1 MEHSWCQEVFVAKIL
16 LASLKAILNWLGGA
30 RCRRQE
36 AISEPY
42 WTALTLTLV
51 FVTFGI
57 SLSASRMCLS
67 SQLQARSKG
76 TEPQWLQTE
85 RWPNASMIGKDDLKC
100 CTNPWTTS
108 RTKPQCRARCRRKI
122 RRPLGRHL
130 ATSFYATKR
139 GSLQNKTQKPR
150 DLPNQVIHDTPCWLS
165 QQKMPGA
172 VSSSSMQKLVALKP
186 LTLNHWTTF
195 LFCDSNFAYSQ
206 WKQELNFGTGISQ
219 RWAESLNI
227 SRQVLFSSACERL
240 FVNNKIW
247 NLGPL
252 KKHWRAAAVLFG
264 VGIGCMHHE
273 QKNTFSCVGCIF
285 KRSAKG
291 TCALGC
297 RKTIRRIPLIIC
309 VLGDSF
315 AALCDH
321 YAFWMSCL
329 ILAQLCAG
337 KLFQPCHLQ

>member
-1 MEHSWCQEVFVAKIL
+1 MAKIL

-139 GSLQNKTQKPR
+139 GSKAKRPSESSHPR
-150 DLPNQVIHDTPCWLS
+150 H
-165 QQKMPGA
+165 A
-172 VSSSSMQKLVALKP
+172 V
-186 LTLNHWTTF
+186 LTFSTENAWSCF
-195 LFCDSNFAYSQ
+195 QLFYAEAGCFEAFD
-206 WKQELNFGTGISQ
+206 I
-219 RWAESLNI
+219 ESLN
-227 SRQVLFSSACERL
+227 
-240 FVNNKIW
+240 
-247 NLGPL
+247 
-252 KKHWRAAAVLFG
+252 
-264 VGIGCMHHE
+264 
-273 QKNTFSCVGCIF
+273 
-285 KRSAKG
+285 
-291 TCALGC
+291 
-297 RKTIRRIPLIIC
+297 
-309 VLGDSF
+309 
-315 AALCDH
+315 
-321 YAFWMSCL
+321 
-329 ILAQLCAG
+329 
-337 KLFQPCHLQ
+337 HLPFL

>member
-1 MEHSWCQEVFVAKIL
+1 MAKIL

-57 SLSASRMCLS
+57 SLFASRMCPS

-130 ATSFYATKR
+130 ATSFYATN
-139 GSLQNKTQKPR
+139 GDDFKTKLKSQETFRIKSSTTRRADFLNRICLELFPALLCR
-150 DLPNQVIHDTPCWLS
+150 SWL
-165 QQKMPGA
+165 
-172 VSSSSMQKLVALKP
+172 L
-186 LTLNHWTTF
+186 
-195 LFCDSNFAYSQ
+195 
-206 WKQELNFGTGISQ
+206 
-219 RWAESLNI
+219 
-227 SRQVLFSSACERL
+227 
-240 FVNNKIW
+240 
-247 NLGPL
+247 
-252 KKHWRAAAVLFG
+252 
-264 VGIGCMHHE
+264 
-273 QKNTFSCVGCIF
+273 
-285 KRSAKG
+285 
-291 TCALGC
+291 
-297 RKTIRRIPLIIC
+297 
-309 VLGDSF
+309 
-315 AALCDH
+315 
-321 YAFWMSCL
+321 
-329 ILAQLCAG
+329 
-337 KLFQPCHLQ
+337 

>member
-1 MEHSWCQEVFVAKIL
+1 MAKIL

-139 GSLQNKTQKPR
+139 GSLRNKTQKPR
-150 DLPNQVIHDTPCWLS
+150 DLPNQVIHDTPC
-165 QQKMPGA
+165 
-172 VSSSSMQKLVALKP
+172 
-186 LTLNHWTTF
+186 
-195 LFCDSNFAYSQ
+195 
-206 WKQELNFGTGISQ
+206 
-219 RWAESLNI
+219 
-227 SRQVLFSSACERL
+227 
-240 FVNNKIW
+240 
-247 NLGPL
+247 
-252 KKHWRAAAVLFG
+252 
-264 VGIGCMHHE
+264 
-273 QKNTFSCVGCIF
+273 
-285 KRSAKG
+285 
-291 TCALGC
+291 
-297 RKTIRRIPLIIC
+297 
-309 VLGDSF
+309 
-315 AALCDH
+315 
-321 YAFWMSCL
+321 
-329 ILAQLCAG
+329 
-337 KLFQPCHLQ
+337 